1 MTAPD
6 FTYRGYVVSITR
18 RRLGNRLDGMRDFLF
33 FSAYNPTTKHSIK
46 GQGGKTKARQS
57 IDNKQEPN
65 A

>member
-6 FTYRGYVVSITR
+6 FTHRGYVVSITR
-18 RRLGNRLDGMRDFLF
+18 RRLGNRLDSRRDFLF

-57 IDNKQEPN
+57 IDNYKEPTE
-65 A
+65 